1 MQGINFA
8 KKATC
13 NRAIDANSGIPGETP
28 DFRNVVYGFITF
40 RRMIMLTTVKLC
52 GMIKPQVRK
61 PAGVHSIALTT
72 RRITMSKTTKL
83 PFRRLSILGATVA
96 LIVGATTAAADDVTA
111 TVFTAANVEYAN
123 LQSSGGPGLEYE
135 RIGRLDAGAS
145 ATLICWSSGSS
156 VPSPFED
163 QPASNI
169 WYKVAGYPNAW
180 VSDAYLYT
188 GSDQPVVPQCEA
200 DEQPTTTATPATVS
214 ATVFSDPAGSYSARS
229 GPATTFPEAATYQG
243 GSTVNLGCWI
253 SGESVKDR
261 NGKASATWYQVAD
274 VPGAWINDRA
284 VNTGSDE
291 PVTTSCFEGLP
302 VEAQELYRQ
311 ESSQLADVSARTA
324 SIYSPPIPNI
334 NFPILPNSRK
344 RIFPFLVEFQL
355 AQHYFD
361 RTGQA
366 VDIDFSF
373 FTHSKHLRQ
382 KMYSV
387 KIGSSDSYEATPGYD
402 GMSMVLAVRKFEF
415 KRTSNNCFVI
425 TDRYD
430 FHYKT
435 EYEPLKWANNAGV
448 AKEFDIYSSG
458 CFS

>member
-1 MQGINFA
+1 M
-8 KKATC
+8 
-13 NRAIDANSGIPGETP
+13 
-28 DFRNVVYGFITF
+28 
-40 RRMIMLTTVKLC
+40 
-52 GMIKPQVRK
+52 
-61 PAGVHSIALTT
+61 
-72 RRITMSKTTKL
+72 
-83 PFRRLSILGATVA
+83 
-96 LIVGATTAAADDVTA
+96 
-111 TVFTAANVEYAN
+111 
-123 LQSSGGPGLEYE
+123 
-135 RIGRLDAGAS
+135 
-145 ATLICWSSGSS
+145 
-156 VPSPFED
+156 
-163 QPASNI
+163 
-169 WYKVAGYPNAW
+169 
-180 VSDAYLYT
+180 
-188 GSDQPVVPQCEA
+188 
-200 DEQPTTTATPATVS
+200 
-214 ATVFSDPAGSYSARS
+214 
-229 GPATTFPEAATYQG
+229 
-243 GSTVNLGCWI
+243 
-253 SGESVKDR
+253 KDR

-425 TDRYD
+425 TDHYD

-448 AKEFDIYSSG
+448 AKSSISTQAAASVDKQKG
-458 CFS
+458 CGGLATPPSTVPKCSSSTAK